1 MSLFCRQKAV
11 KGLSVLARRES
22 GKLKETLMEIFKSEN
37 ESLGLFVFV

>member
-1 MSLFCRQKAV
+1 MSLFCRQNAV

-22 GKLKETLMEIFKSEN
+22 GKLKETPMEIFKSEN